1 MSDNQDSREQTAAG
15 TFADRRKQQEAAG
28 TAVTSGEPDGLSELD
43 KSVIRALQGDFPL
56 VAEPYKELARRIG
69 ISEELFLE
77 RVQALNASHKIR
89 KMGAVLAHRNVGF
102 AANVLVGWEVP
113 PERLDE
119 VARRM
124 AASPAVSHC
133 YDRNTAPGWP
143 YNLYTMIHGHSRAEC
158 ESIAD
163 QLGKENH
170 IENRVMLYSKK
181 EWKKTSMKYFSE

>member
-1 MSDNQDSREQTAAG
+1 MES
-15 TFADRRKQQEAAG
+15 KQQA
-28 TAVTSGEPDGLSELD
+28 LSALD
-43 KSVIRALQGDFPL
+43 KNVIRALQGDFPL
-56 VAEPYKELARRIG
+56 VPEPYKELAARAGVTEDVFLARVREL
-69 ISEELFLE
+69 SE
-77 RVQALNASHKIR
+77 KKMIR
-89 KMGAVLAHRNVGF
+89 KMGAVLRHREIGF
-102 AANVLVGWEVP
+102 AANALCAWEVP
-113 PERLDE
+113 ADRLDD
-119 VARRM
+119 VAKSM
-124 AASPAVSHC
+124 AASPSISHC

>member
-1 MSDNQDSREQTAAG
+1 MEN
-15 TFADRRKQQEAAG
+15 KQ
-28 TAVTSGEPDGLSELD
+28 PLSALD
-43 KSVIRALQGDFPL
+43 KNVIRALQGDFPL
-56 VAEPYKELARRIG
+56 VPEPYKELAARAGVTEDVFLARVREL
-69 ISEELFLE
+69 SE
-77 RVQALNASHKIR
+77 KKMIR
-89 KMGAVLAHRNVGF
+89 KMGAVLRHREIGF
-102 AANVLVGWEVP
+102 AANALCAWEVP
-113 PERLDE
+113 ADRLDD
-119 VARRM
+119 VAKSM
-124 AASPAVSHC
+124 AASPSISHC